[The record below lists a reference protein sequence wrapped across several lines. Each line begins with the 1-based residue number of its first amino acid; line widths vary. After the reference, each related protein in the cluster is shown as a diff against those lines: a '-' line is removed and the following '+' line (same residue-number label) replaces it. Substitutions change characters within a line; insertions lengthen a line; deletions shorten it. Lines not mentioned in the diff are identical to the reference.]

1 MRRSLLTIT
10 SPDSPLLAQVPARQK
25 LPDSLQVQ
33 TANTPTGLPL
43 S

>member
-10 SPDSPLLAQVPARQK
+10 SPDLLLLAQVPARLK
-25 LPDSLQVQ
+25 LPNSLQVQ
-33 TANTPTGLPL
+33 TANTPAGLSL